1 MLGELAEHALM
12 VSKDLAVRVREC
24 EDTGEAVALAGA
36 FQKMSRVVRLTLA
49 LDFKLD
55 RDAARDAREAKM
67 AQAELASAPPPAPAG
82 AHKLKPPGADPVGE
96 ELDRLFWAE
105 SEGDEEEFER
115 LHEDLEERMTEAI
128 SNPDFKDTPV
138 DAMIEQVIADM
149 GLASRLKVRL
159 HDPSLP
165 RKAAGRGP
173 SAPRRK
179 PGEEPMV
186 EGAGRKLNGSTGPP

>member
-1 MLGELAEHALM
+1 M
-12 VSKDLAVRVREC
+12 VAKDLAVRVREC

-55 RDAARDAREAKM
+55 RDAAREAREAKM
-67 AQAELASAPPPAPAG
+67 AQAGLASAPPPAPAS
-82 AHKLKPPGADPVGE
+82 AHKLKPPGADPVRE

-115 LHEDLEERMTEAI
+115 LHDELEERMNEAI

-138 DAMIEQVIADM
+138 EAMIEQMIADM
-149 GLASRLKVRL
+149 GLAGRLKVRL
-159 HDPSLP
+159 HNPYLP
-165 RKAAGRGP
+165 RKAAGGGG
-173 SAPRRK
+173 SAPRNRPEAGPRK
-179 PGEEPMV
+179 GSEPKV
-186 EGAGRKLNGSTGPP
+186 AGASRKLNGSTGPP